1 MASQACRENNKEI
14 LKDDNKEPAQG
25 GNKDRY
31 IALIGGIS
39 KTSDVEEF
47 TYTQWTGSATDLII
61 LNLLNEYERIHST
74 ESSTSKTKDL
84 STSSNGN
91 DKKPALLD
99 PNTMRVGL
107 AFAGHKK
114 V

>member
-1 MASQACRENNKEI
+1 MACQACRENNKEI
-14 LKDDNKEPAQG
+14 LKDDTKEPTSG

-31 IALIGGIS
+31 TTLIGGIS
-39 KTSDVEEF
+39 KTSDVEDF
-47 TYTQWTGSATDLII
+47 TYTAWTGSATDLII

-74 ESSTSKTKDL
+74 DSSTAKTKDI
-84 STSSNGN
+84 STSSIGN

-99 PNTMRVGL
+99 PNTVRVGL

-114 V
+114 F